1 MVLTKSK
8 AHHKACSLQD
18 VYVLGAISGLDE
30 ESLTLA
36 QVRGRE
42 KTYTECLLDPKH
54 HTALFSYALITLSSK
69 ILQGGYNRPH
79 VKKLKIKS
87 GRKMKKI

>member
-8 AHHKACSLQD
+8 AYHTACSLQD

-54 HTALFSYALITLSSK
+54 HTALFSYALSLY
-69 ILQGGYNRPH
+69 LQKYCKGVTIVH
-79 VKKLKIKS
+79 
-87 GRKMKKI
+87 M